1 MPFIV
6 HKTLSNR
13 YSSACQSIAVSN
25 GPWRRHHTSL
35 GRHNH
40 FPMKPHPLSR
50 TFHHLH
56 KPVAHRNLLGTSPC
70 LHDRVQHRPWS
81 RGLTIHK
88 LFYIHFDWQSG
99 HLPALTLWP
108 NYHPRRV
115 YHILKGTTWKKNYA
129 GLTNHWATPEKSQSK
144 LTRMNQRKTKN
155 NLENLCKKWQ
165 MTMDKENKM
174 YIYKYTM
181 YMSRF

>member
-35 GRHNH
+35 GRRNH

-70 LHDRVQHRPWS
+70 LHDRVLHRPWS

-115 YHILKGTTWKKNYA
+115 YHILKGTTWKKIMQ
-129 GLTNHWATPEKSQSK
+129 GLHIIEPPLRRVNPNLQEWIKGKPKI
-144 LTRMNQRKTKN
+144 TKRICVKN
-155 NLENLCKKWQ
+155 
-165 MTMDKENKM
+165 DK
-174 YIYKYTM
+174 
-181 YMSRF
+181 